1 MYKGSKEAGYIISGA
16 LLLLYFSVIMGKND
30 GAACG
35 GFVAGGGD
43 LEKKI
48 ILILKLS
55 IWLLFMVFGFFI
67 KTLYKLFCT
76 RYKVLK

>member
-43 LEKKI
+43 LEKK
-48 ILILKLS
+48 
-55 IWLLFMVFGFFI
+55 
-67 KTLYKLFCT
+67 KLF
-76 RYKVLK
+76 